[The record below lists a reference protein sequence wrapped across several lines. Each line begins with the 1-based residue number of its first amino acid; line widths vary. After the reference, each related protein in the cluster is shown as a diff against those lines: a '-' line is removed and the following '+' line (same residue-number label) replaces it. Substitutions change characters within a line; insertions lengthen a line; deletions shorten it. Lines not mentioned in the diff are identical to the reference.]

1 MPSPGHDSLT
11 ITLRRKGNVLSLTVQ
26 WPGVYSILYR
36 NLFRHRRQ
44 LGSKSGAASVEAG
57 ETRSTTHLAK
67 PETGVKWDFFCMIII
82 LISN

>member
-1 MPSPGHDSLT
+1 MPIPGHDSLT

-67 PETGVKWDFFCMIII
+67 PETGVKWDFCMIII